1 METKNRAAPRRL
13 SAPLAAGDPGF
24 ARKAALYRTLLV
36 LGFLVLWELLATIG
50 LVDPRTASKPTEIL
64 GAASQ
69 MFTGDPSVYQALG
82 DTLYVLV
89 MAFLIGVAIGMPIG
103 LALALNATIREAY
116 MSIVIYLLGIPKT
129 IFLPLFVLF
138 FGLGNGSAI
147 AFGAVLAFLQIA
159 VNVVAGVDSI
169 EGRFFNVTTAFGGSR
184 WTTFIHVIVPGAAP
198 AIFAGLWHGVRNAF
212 VGVLIA
218 QMFVSNIGIGYLVKV
233 YSNNFQ
239 VDKAMVLIL
248 VAAVAVIVLG
258 TLWELGENRLTRWK
272 AVVRN

>member
-1 METKNRAAPRRL
+1 MDTNTIVLARGRRPAIAL
-13 SAPLAAGDPGF
+13 NASAL
-24 ARKAALYRTLLV
+24 ARKATLYRTALV
-36 LGFLVLWELLATIG
+36 LGFFVLWELLANIG
-50 LVDPRTASKPTEIL
+50 AIDERSASKPTAIL
-64 GAASQ
+64 AAFGD
-69 MFTGDPSVYQALG
+69 MFAGNAETYQALS

-89 MAFLIGVAIGMPIG
+89 MAFIIAVAIGMPLG
-103 LALALNATIREAY
+103 LALALNATVRAAY

-147 AFGAVLAFLQIA
+147 AFGAVLGFLQIA

-169 EGRFFNVTTAFGGSR
+169 EPRFFRVTSAFGGSR
-184 WTTFIHVIVPGAAP
+184 WHSFVHVILPGAAP

-233 YSNNFQ
+233 YTNNFQ
-239 VDKAMVLIL
+239 IDNAMVLIIIS
-248 VAAVAVIVLG
+248 AVAVILLG
-258 TLWELGENRLTRWK
+258 TLWELSEARLTKWK
-272 AVVRN
+272 STVRS

>member
-1 METKNRAAPRRL
+1 MVKAPRKLPAARL
-13 SAPLAAGDPGF
+13 DPSAL

-36 LGFLVLWELLATIG
+36 IGFFVLWEVLANIG
-50 LVDPRTASKPTEIL
+50 AIDERSASKPTAIL
-64 GAASQ
+64 AAFGE
-69 MFTGDPSVYQALG
+69 MFAGNTDTYQALS

-89 MAFLIGVAIGMPIG
+89 IAFIIAVAIGMPLG

-147 AFGAVLAFLQIA
+147 AFGAVLGFLQIT

-169 EGRFFNVTTAFGGSR
+169 EPRFFRVASAFGGSK
-184 WTTFIHVIVPGAAP
+184 WHSFVHVILPGAAP

-212 VGVLIA
+212 IGVLIA

-233 YSNNFQ
+233 YTNNFNI
-239 VDKAMVLIL
+239 DSAMVLIIIS
-248 VAAVAVIVLG
+248 AVAVILLG
-258 TLWELGENRLTRWK
+258 TLWELGEARLTKWK
-272 AVVRN
+272 STVRS